1 MHVKSCRPSFLDCIV
16 LMGWGFVIVALI
28 TSSFRKMKSV
38 TPSEMDHHQQ
48 HPKLVTWPK
57 VVLFGDSLTQYSMNP
72 NHGWA
77 TILAHSLQR
86 RCDVIVRGFSGY
98 NTVYARHLLP
108 RIANTFDDPV
118 AAVVILLGTNDAADA
133 VQNVRLHVPLEGY
146 RKNLAWMVKF
156 MQDKGV
162 SREKIILMSPPAADV
177 KKRQT
182 EAYARVCEEVAHG
195 ANISSINLCKLMQDK
210 FKNKNTSARKTKHAI
225 GIYS

>member
-1 MHVKSCRPSFLDCIV
+1 
-16 LMGWGFVIVALI
+16 
-28 TSSFRKMKSV
+28 
-38 TPSEMDHHQQ
+38 MDHHQQ

-98 NTVYARHLLP
+98 NTIDARHLLP
-108 RIANTFDDPV
+108 RIANTFDGPV
-118 AAVVILLGTNDAADA
+118 AAVVIFLGTNDAADA
-133 VQNVRLHVPLEGY
+133 VQNVRQHVPLEEY

-162 SREKIILMSPPAADV
+162 PREKIILMSPPAADV
-177 KKRQT
+177 KKWTRNDRSLAQT

-210 FKNKNTSARKTKHAI
+210 FKN
-225 GIYS
+225 